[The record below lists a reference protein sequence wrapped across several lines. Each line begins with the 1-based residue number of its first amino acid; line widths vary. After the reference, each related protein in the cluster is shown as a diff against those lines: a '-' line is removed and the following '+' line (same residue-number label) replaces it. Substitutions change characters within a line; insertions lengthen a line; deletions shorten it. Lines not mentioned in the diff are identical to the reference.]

1 MLVLLMQK
9 DESESDSLALLDV
22 VANKFSDMNVNA
34 EKPKS
39 GSSTSYKEA
48 RSTLLLIMDVI
59 FFSKKHLNT
68 SESKRLENM
77 EKLAVDQLK
86 TSLYVRNA
94 FSDNILYCLLYLDGL
109 IMFNID
115 IVKLMDRLSPL
126 LGVNFYEVLF
136 EILSNK
142 FLEDS
147 IKEVASHIL
156 SAELGFVYPE
166 GINLNLW
173 KEIISWTYN
182 YYTHK

>member
-1 MLVLLMQK
+1 MLDLLMQK
-9 DESESDSLALLDV
+9 DESESDNLALLEV
-22 VANKFSDMNVNA
+22 VGNKFSDMNLNSENA
-34 EKPKS
+34 KS
-39 GSSTSYKEA
+39 GSSTSFKDA

-59 FFSKKHLNT
+59 FFSKNHLSS
-68 SESKRLENM
+68 SESRRLENI

-86 TSLYVRNA
+86 SSLQVRNS

-115 IVKLMDRLSPL
+115 IVRLIDRLSPL

-142 FLEDS
+142 YVEDS

-156 SAELGFVYPE
+156 SAELSFVYPE
-166 GINLNLW
+166 GISLSLW
-173 KEIISWTYN
+173 KELINWTYN
-182 YYTHK
+182 YYTNK